1 MLKRFVLFTANIF
14 ETPFLQNEIIAE
26 RYKIINH
33 LGAGSYG
40 NSYLV
45 FDQLTKRLQ
54 VLKSLRIHKRIT
66 KSGRRGFELEKE
78 LLKSIQ
84 HPGFPTYYSDGEHKG
99 IPFYTM
105 EYIEGKNF
113 EQLIFQEGKKY
124 SEDTVFS
131 ITLQLLE
138 LINFLHI
145 NQIIHRDIRIP
156 NVIVS
161 ESKIRL
167 IDLGLSRKVNQ
178 AMERRK
184 SLKKHVRKEINS
196 QADFYGL
203 GHFLLFLLYSN
214 YSFPDK
220 TKESSWEEELD
231 LSHNAKQIIRKL
243 LQIENPYESCAEI
256 KSDIVILLENVGGKE
271 NVFF

>member
-1 MLKRFVLFTANIF
+1 MLKRFILFTANIF

-40 NSYLV
+40 HSYLV
-45 FDQLTKRLQ
+45 IDQLTKRLQ

-78 LLKSIQ
+78 ILKSIQ
-84 HPGFPTYYSDGEHKG
+84 HPGFPTYYSDGEHKS

-124 SEDTVFS
+124 SEDIVFS

-138 LINFLHI
+138 LIDFLHI

-156 NVIVS
+156 NVIAS
-161 ESKIRL
+161 ESNIRL

-178 AMERRK
+178 TMEIRK
-184 SLKKHVRKEINS
+184 RLKKHVRKESNP

-231 LSHNAKQIIRKL
+231 LSHNAKQIIRRL

>member
-1 MLKRFVLFTANIF
+1 MLKKSILLTANIF
-14 ETPFLQNEIIAE
+14 ENPFPQNEIIAE

-40 NSYLV
+40 HSYLV
-45 FDQLTKRLQ
+45 VDQLTEQVQ

-66 KSGRRGFELEKE
+66 KSGRKGFELEKE
-78 LLKSIQ
+78 LLRSIN
-84 HPGFPTYYSDGEHKG
+84 HPGFPTYYSDGNHKS

-124 SEDTVFS
+124 SEDIVFS

-138 LINFLHI
+138 LIDFLHKRK
-145 NQIIHRDIRIP
+145 IIHRDIRIP

-161 ESKIRL
+161 ESKIHL
-167 IDLGLSRKVNQ
+167 IDLGLSRRVNQ
-178 AMERRK
+178 GVERRRR
-184 SLKKHVRKEINS
+184 LKTRIRKELNP

-214 YSFPDK
+214 YYFPDK
-220 TKESSWEEELD
+220 TKEVSWEKELD
-231 LSHNAKQIIRKL
+231 ISHNAKQIIRRL
-243 LQIENPYESCAEI
+243 LQIEDPYESCAEI
-256 KSDIVILLENVGGKE
+256 KLDIVRLLEDVGGKE
-271 NVFF
+271 NVIL